1 MHPKLRRP
9 AISALTAG
17 AAMAAVIGGAQ
28 AASAS
33 PADPVI
39 NVPCFTSALAAAIGS
54 APDGATL
61 HLAANCTYE
70 LHSALPD
77 IDSDITIQGASTTI
91 ERSHRGSTPDFSI
104 LVVDSKA
111 TVTVANLT
119 LRNGYASTYGG
130 GIEN

>member
-104 LVVDSKA
+104 LVVDAPWIVMSLSMSGRA
-111 TVTVANLT
+111 EW
-119 LRNGYASTYGG
+119 SS
-130 GIEN
+130 